1 MPSNP
6 ELLKQIESALG
17 AYATAPLLDASL
29 GLFHALGYRSERRMK
44 LRSATAE
51 GFLGTFDRGNIL
63 NAERAL
69 LADWQAVEFLFQLTD
84 SEVQTA
90 TTGTHELAF
99 DSRGRF
105 EGAEI
110 NSYLFLALELRPAD
124 SREGDRR
131 GQAYTRTE
139 LAGATRALNRL
150 FDMPVLLVF
159 KQGDTLS
166 LGIIHRRLS
175 KRDPSKDVL
184 EKVTLIKD
192 IAFADP
198 IRAHLEILNDFALAN
213 LDADFG
219 VSNFVRLHEAW
230 QKRLGSYALSNEF
243 YREIADWYFW
253 AHHQVDDG
261 TIRLPQHCDTE
272 QEKSLFLIRL
282 LTRVIFSW
290 FLVEKRLIPTELFRE
305 HRLKSLLKEFTPSRD
320 PKKPDTASS
329 YYHAILQNLFF
340 GTLNMPPEQR
350 AFRERKKEGE
360 RYDPNFGIT
369 NLWRYES
376 VFRQPADWL
385 ALAARVPFLN
395 GGLFDCLDDKSGKK
409 KDNFILDGFSDRKDF
424 GCDLP
429 NDLFFGPERTVDL
442 SKDYGEE
449 DKRTARSKKA
459 RVRGLI
465 EILSRY
471 KFTIE
476 ENTPLEEEI
485 ALDPELLGK
494 VFENLLAS
502 YNEDTRTTARKALG
516 AFYTPREI
524 VSYMVDE
531 ALKSYLTTQVPR
543 CKGALEDLFSNKATL
558 KEIKPDTREALIAA
572 IGRVKILDP
581 ACGSGAFPMG
591 ALHRLV
597 DLLQKLDPNN
607 ESWKRDRLAEA
618 RRYRQLL
625 GESGAAKD
633 EVAAC
638 DARIADIEKSFD
650 TRFHALDFAR
660 KLYLIENSIYGVDIQ
675 PIATQIAKLRFFI
688 SLVVDQKVEPNAPN
702 LGVRPLPNLETRLVA
717 ADTLIPIEKSE
728 NDLLTGELDKLRA
741 ELAAIRH
748 EHFNARSPAA
758 KRKWRAADEAKRGE
772 IADLLERNHALP
784 KESARK
790 LAAWDPYDQNEFAR
804 FFDSEWMFG
813 LPIGKVRL
821 QGKAPATLLG
831 NLALINEAGGQTE
844 LTVSTPREIDS
855 GFDIVI
861 GNPPYIRIQTLKQK
875 DPKLVAFL
883 KDHYASAAK
892 GNYDI
897 YVVFIEVGL
906 RLLKSDGHLAFI
918 CPHKFFNAQYGEP
931 LREVIAK
938 GKHLRHVVHFG
949 DEQVFPGATIYTCL
963 LFLSHGRT
971 AECRFVRA
979 ENLAA
984 WKSALTGIEG
994 KFQADAITGAE
1005 WNFTVG
1011 NARATFEALVRLDRK
1026 LGDVARIWQGVVTS
1040 ADRLYVLREVS
1051 PEKDGMVEVEGRD
1064 GRRWKLEVGCA
1075 KPLIM
1080 DTSIVRFGF
1089 HPPTHRIVVPYRLD
1103 GTAQILLTA
1112 KELKSATPKVWAYLQ
1127 THEGELRARESGK
1140 ADDDSWYRYLY
1151 PKNLALFDSKKL
1163 IVQVMAQEPRIAY
1176 DPEQVFFTGGGNGP
1190 YYGVRPSSS
1199 GDETRL
1205 LALQA
1210 LLNSKVAAFF
1220 ITQTSTTFRG
1230 GYWSFGK
1237 QFIERIPIPSMEM
1250 TAESVLSGV
1259 VRLLLWLTRYFAD
1272 NPSAQTT
1279 RDPLMLAYWERVLNG
1294 LVYELYF
1301 PEEVNGASLRL
1312 FEQVEAARLPDVN
1325 ALPEAERLPRLR
1337 QKFEELHDGAHPL
1350 RIALDKLQTL
1360 DTIRIIEGKA

>member
-1 MPSNP
+1 MPDRIDQR
-6 ELLKQIESALG
+6 EALATVLKEFDGRPVAEIAKK
-17 AYATAPLLDASL
+17 
-29 GLFHALGYRSERRMK
+29 LFAALGYESNRRLPISTAKQFCTQLDPGGRLTER
-44 LRSATAE
+44 
-51 GFLGTFDRGNIL
+51 
-63 NAERAL
+63 ERETL
-69 LADWQAVEFLFQLTD
+69 DQLTSLHLLFQLTD
-84 SEVQTA
+84 
-90 TTGTHELAF
+90 GELA
-99 DSRGRF
+99 DHVGDTVDDGRAV
-105 EGAEI
+105 EATKIE
-110 NSYLFLALELRPAD
+110 SYLFFAAELP
-124 SREGDRR
+124 SGH
-131 GQAYTRTE
+131 YTRTA
-139 LAGATRALNRL
+139 LSTLVRAINKPLP
-150 FDMPVLLVF
+150 MPALVMIRH
-159 KQGDTLS
+159 GDTVS
-166 LGIIHRRLS
+166 VGIIHRRLHR
-175 KRDPSKDVL
+175 RDQARDIL
-184 EKVTLIKD
+184 EKITLIKD

-213 LDADFG
+213 LAADFG

-261 TIRLPQHCDTE
+261 TIRLPLHCDTE

-290 FLVEKRLIPTELFRE
+290 FLVEKRLIPTDLFRE
-305 HRLKSLLKEFTPSRD
+305 HRLKTLLREFTPSRD
-320 PKKPDTASS
+320 PKEPDTASS
-329 YYHAILQNLFF
+329 YYHAVLQNLFF

-369 NLWRYES
+369 NLWRYEGD
-376 VFRQPADWL
+376 FRQPTDWL
-385 ALAARVPFLN
+385 DLAARVPFLN
-395 GGLFDCLDDKSGKK
+395 GGLFDCLDDKSGKNR
-409 KDNFILDGFSDRKDF
+409 DNFILDGFSDRTDF

-429 NDLFFGPERTVDL
+429 NDLFFGTERTVDL

-449 DKRTARSKKA
+449 DKRTARSKRAK
-459 RVRGLI
+459 VRGLI

-502 YNEDTRTTARKALG
+502 YNEDTSTTARKALG

-524 VSYMVDE
+524 VGYMVDE
-531 ALKSYLTTQVPR
+531 ALKSFLTTQVPR
-543 CKGALEDLFSNKATL
+543 CKGTLEDLFSNKATL
-558 KEIKPDTREALIAA
+558 KEIKPDTRDALIAA

-607 ESWKRDRLAEA
+607 ESWKRDRLAQA

-625 GESGAAKD
+625 EESGAAK
-633 EVAAC
+633 EEIAAC

-688 SLVVDQKVEPNAPN
+688 SLVVDQKVEPKAPN

-717 ADTLIPIEKSE
+717 ADTLIPIGKSE
-728 NDLLTGELDKLRA
+728 DDLLTGELDKLRA
-741 ELAAIRH
+741 ELTAIRH
-748 EHFNARSPAA
+748 EHFNARSPAT

-784 KESARK
+784 RASARK

-813 LPIGKVRL
+813 LPIGKVRI

-831 NLALINEAGGQTE
+831 NLALINEAGGQSE
-844 LTVSTPREIDS
+844 LTASTPREIDS

-875 DPKLVAFL
+875 DPDIVAFY

-897 YVVFIEVGL
+897 YVVFIEAGL
-906 RLLKSDGHLAFI
+906 RLLKSDGHLAYI

-931 LREVIAK
+931 IREVIAK

-949 DEQVFPGATIYTCL
+949 DEQVFPGATIYSCL
-963 LFLSHGRT
+963 LFLANSGSN
-971 AECRFVRA
+971 ECRFVKA
-979 ENLAA
+979 NDLEA
-984 WKSALTGIEG
+984 WKTSAAAIEG
-994 KFQADAITGAE
+994 KIPATAIKERE
-1005 WNFTVG
+1005 WNFAVG
-1011 NARATFEALVRLDRK
+1011 KGAGLFDALNNGRTK
-1026 LGDVARIWQGVVTS
+1026 LGEVADSFVGLQTS
-1040 ADRLYVLREVS
+1040 ADDVFILQLEGTSDQGVALRAKALNRQV
-1051 PEKDGMVEVEGRD
+1051 V
-1064 GRRWKLEVGCA
+1064 LEVDLLHPLVSGTDVKSYAPLPSRQYIIFPYDIRDSSPHLISLGEIQRKLPKTARYLVENKERLESRENGKLRNKEWHGYIYLKNMA
-1075 KPLIM
+1075 KQ
-1080 DTSIVRFGF
+1080 G
-1089 HPPTHRIVVPYRLD
+1089 
-1103 GTAQILLTA
+1103 Q
-1112 KELKSATPKVWAYLQ
+1112 PKVCVPRLVDHLHAGIDLEGTHYLDNVDVGGVTWKPAYS
-1127 THEGELRARESGK
+1127 ARSLK
-1140 ADDDSWYRYLY
+1140 TLC
-1151 PKNLALFDSKKL
+1151 
-1163 IVQVMAQEPRIAY
+1163 
-1176 DPEQVFFTGGGNGP
+1176 
-1190 YYGVRPSSS
+1190 
-1199 GDETRL
+1199 
-1205 LALQA
+1205 A
-1210 LLNSKVAAFF
+1210 LLNSQVLRWFF
-1220 ITQTSTTFRG
+1220 PHVSAPFRG
-1230 GYWSFGK
+1230 GFRSANR
-1237 QFIERIPIPSMEM
+1237 QFLEQVPICETTQSQE
-1250 TAESVLSGV
+1250 TQIDQIVD
-1259 VRLLLWLTRYFAD
+1259 LLLFLNRHFA
-1272 NPSAQTT
+1272 NHAANQTS
-1279 RDPLMLAYWERVLNG
+1279 RDPLMLAYWERMLNG
-1294 LVYELYF
+1294 LVYELFF
-1301 PEEVNGASLRL
+1301 PDEVHGAGLHL
-1312 FEQVEAARLPDVN
+1312 FDLVAQAQLPAPN
-1325 ALPEAERLPRLR
+1325 TIPETQRLPRLR
-1337 QKFEELHDGAHPL
+1337 TLFEALHDGAHPL

-1360 DTIRIIEGKA
+1360 DSVRIIEGKA